1 MPLILMC
8 GIPGSGKTT
17 RANQIAKYLTEK
29 YKQNVVIVN
38 EEYLKVSK
46 DESYASKF
54 RSISDANE

>member
-17 RANQIAKYLTEK
+17 RANEISKYLSEK

-38 EEYLKVSK
+38 
-46 DESYASKF
+46 
-54 RSISDANE
+54 